1 MTECQQKEVR
11 DDSRGRRIQR
21 AAAMGEVHD
30 VAMPEKHVI
39 AMAEVRDI
47 ALAEVHDAAMA
58 ETHDVVMAERT
69 TLSWRN
75 ARRHHGATVHSPRPT
90 NRHSPPPKTAHPA
103 CKEKHAC
110 PYTRKE
116 LT

>member
-1 MTECQQKEVR
+1 MVLEEVASKVLPLWQKY
-11 DDSRGRRIQR
+11 
-21 AAAMGEVHD
+21 
-30 VAMPEKHVI
+30 
-39 AMAEVRDI
+39 
-47 ALAEVHDAAMA
+47 
-58 ETHDVVMAERT
+58 T

-103 CKEKHAC
+103 CKEKHTC
-110 PYTRKE
+110 PFSRKE

>member
-1 MTECQQKEVR
+1 MTECQQKEAR

-21 AAAMGEVHD
+21 AAAMAEVHD

-69 TLSWRN
+69 TLSWRY
-75 ARRHHGATVHSPRPT
+75 GAFATSYE
-90 NRHSPPPKTAHPA
+90 SA
-103 CKEKHAC
+103 
-110 PYTRKE
+110 
-116 LT
+116 